1 MKTFLKKTAR
11 FVVLA
16 AVPVLIMA
24 SCESDL
30 IEPENAMPP
39 KDTAQLPPGLT
50 KK

>member
-1 MKTFLKKTAR
+1 MKTFLKKSAR
-11 FVVLA
+11 IIVMA
-16 AVPVLIMA
+16 AVPVLFMA

-30 IEPENAMPP
+30 MEPENAMPP